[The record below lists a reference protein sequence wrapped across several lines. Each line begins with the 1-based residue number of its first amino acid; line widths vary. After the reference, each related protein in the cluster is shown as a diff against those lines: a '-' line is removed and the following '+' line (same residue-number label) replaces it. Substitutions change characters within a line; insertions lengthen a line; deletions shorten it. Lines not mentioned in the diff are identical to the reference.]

1 MCVGGGLYIT
11 EKSLFMMMS
20 VNPLLPR
27 WRGKDL
33 HYLYSSQCISLC
45 LKYFMCIYL
54 YFYCD
59 IPMFQCVK
67 WKLYGEISLWFN
79 IKTTFKCKIHFW
91 LKLQENPLS
100 CFYSVVY
107 EICCLEKTKLKKI
120 QTFYGQNALLYYSAY
135 SSCHLLLISF

>member
-1 MCVGGGLYIT
+1 MCVWGGGYTLLKKVCSWWWVSIHCYQDGEEKIFTIYIQV
-11 EKSLFMMMS
+11 S
-20 VNPLLPR
+20 VSVYVWN
-27 WRGKDL
+27 
-33 HYLYSSQCISLC
+33 ISC
-45 LKYFMCIYL
+45 VFIYI
-54 YFYCD
+54 F
-59 IPMFQCVK
+59 IVIFQCFNA
-67 WKLYGEISLWFN
+67 WNESCEISLWFN

-135 SSCHLLLISF
+135 SSCHLLLISFY